1 MASPV
6 FLVTQFSIAL
16 GGVVYLL
23 VFALP
28 SLALLALVHRLTQE
42 LLAPASVWTRPV
54 VVLLTLSTRVA
65 VQTTKSA
72 LGLLSAKLLIVTA
85 EGQAMFV
92 SLLETSLR
100 IVQAYKFVLHMGSR
114 QSTVV
119 QSFCK

>member
-85 EGQAMFV
+85 EAQALFV
-92 SLLETSLR
+92 SLLEKSL
-100 IVQAYKFVLHMGSR
+100 KFVR
-114 QSTVV
+114 
-119 QSFCK
+119 

>member
-1 MASPV
+1 M
-6 FLVTQFSIAL
+6 
-16 GGVVYLL
+16 
-23 VFALP
+23 FALP
-28 SLALLALVHRLTQE
+28 SLALLALILRLREE
-42 LLAPASVWTRPV
+42 LFALATVWRRSLV
-54 VVLLTLSTRVA
+54 ALLTLSTRVA

-85 EGQAMFV
+85 EGQAMLV